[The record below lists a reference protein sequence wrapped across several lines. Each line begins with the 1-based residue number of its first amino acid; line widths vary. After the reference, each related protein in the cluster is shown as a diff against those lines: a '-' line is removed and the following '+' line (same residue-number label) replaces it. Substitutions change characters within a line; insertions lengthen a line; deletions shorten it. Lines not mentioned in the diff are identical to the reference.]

1 MEEANLSVFHL
12 MKQIKVLMHQSM
24 RMSEDLELAYERI
37 SVLEKEL
44 KIQNKQVSYEMKI
57 LHLKTKGA

>member
-1 MEEANLSVFHL
+1 MEEANLSVFRL
-12 MKQIKVLMHQSM
+12 MKQIKVLMQQSM

-57 LHLKTKGA
+57 LQHV

>member
-12 MKQIKVLMHQSM
+12 MKQIKVLMQQSM

-57 LHLKTKGA
+57 LQHV